1 MPLRF
6 VKPESLFVI
15 FDGGTIVPGGIQGV
29 GLLAQ
34 GQRQELFAL
43 QFFRDKHGCFGKVE
57 RLARAHADSLEDQ
70 LRELFDHL
78 FANQRLVPRKK
89 SAAGR
94 IAGELTQ
101 LCDKGIPRVFPM
113 RSRHQLKPSSSR
125 CARSRSRH
133 FWRVNPMEPTARPS
147 CAATSEEG
155 RDGVSKNSNSTSRR
169 HCGVKTVMASRSIC
183 SSCVC

>member
-15 FDGGTIVPGGIQGV
+15 FDRGTIVPGGIQGV

-43 QFFRDKHGCFGKVE
+43 QFFRDEHGCFGKVE
-57 RLARAHADSLEDQ
+57 RLARAHADPLEDQ
-70 LRELFDHL
+70 LRELFDNL
-78 FANQRLVPRKK
+78 FANQRLVSGKK

-94 IAGELTQ
+94 IAGELPQ
-101 LCDKGIPRVFPM
+101 FCDEGIPRIFPEGC
-113 RSRHQLKPSSSR
+113 RHQLKPSSSSCTR
-125 CARSRSRH
+125 NRSRH

-147 CAATSEEG
+147 SAATS
-155 RDGVSKNSNSTSRR
+155 V
-169 HCGVKTVMASRSIC
+169 
-183 SSCVC
+183 